1 MNFSLKWKLSS
12 LSPPMHTH
20 MARAQLHLYLQPES
34 SAAVVLTL
42 PSPQAQ
48 IFCDRERGPCSGTQ
62 QHAMPE
68 GTRLCWCPPN
78 WLGVRGIWPPL
89 GDPSLWATEQDN
101 PSPGRAYALW
111 TWSPP
116 SAVLRYCASTWELR
130 MWFSRRGLKSQ
141 LTEGMPGISAS
152 GAPGGALGW
161 DMESARV
168 GLGVV
173 LVK

>member
-1 MNFSLKWKLSS
+1 
-12 LSPPMHTH
+12 MHTH
-20 MARAQLHLYLQPES
+20 TARAQLHLYLQPES

-42 PSPQAQ
+42 PSPRHRFSVTGKGDLAVGRSSMPCLRARGCAGVLPTDWGSVASGLPLETLPCEPQNRTTQAQ
-48 IFCDRERGPCSGTQ
+48 EELTRCE
-62 QHAMPE
+62 PE
-68 GTRLCWCPPN
+68 VHHLLYSDTA
-78 WLGVRGIWPPL
+78 PL
-89 GDPSLWATEQDN
+89 
-101 PSPGRAYALW
+101 
-111 TWSPP
+111 
-116 SAVLRYCASTWELR
+116 TWELR